1 MMGCAVLRAN
11 VRLLD
16 GDLGRLQ
23 AMREPGA
30 RGGWYYGPPVAHVER
45 GPPLARR
52 VSLRSPHA
60 HCGSHTFANFGFI
73 GTASMPTPSCPS
85 GRTITLTLR
94 RSSYGL
100 LSTQYCTACSAAAS
114 GPAAPPPAGTEEA
127 RTASGRSPSPR
138 SPSPSAPPGA
148 PRRTPAR
155 APAPSAAWRGP
166 RGRFAA
172 GCVRVARHAAAGPAR
187 PGGPRAAPG
196 GPRARRGGPPGCPG
210 RRLRGGPAWTAS
222 LGTPGRRTRPAA
234 PVGCSLVLQDNSCPG
249 EARGAKGAVSLGGD
263 DGRRLGVLSLRT
275 AQGARPQA
283 PQPPPD
289 APCALPASLAS
300 ACLFGAS
307 LGETAPP
314 SISGEPTFRC
324 ASGSR
329 AVRGRGGGASGGVLD
344 PYGRTPPP
352 RFVPDPPTPALRPAG

>member
-127 RTASGRSPSPR
+127 RAAGGRSPSPR
-138 SPSPSAPPGA
+138 RPSPSAPPGA

-166 RGRFAA
+166 RRRFAA
-172 GCVRVARHAAAGPAR
+172 AAVRVADDTRPRAPPAR
-187 PGGPRAAPG
+187 GVLGRRRGVLGRGGAGRRAAPVG
-196 GPRARRGGPPGCPG
+196 GFAVDRPGPP
-210 RRLRGGPAWTAS
+210 LD
-222 LGTPGRRTRPAA
+222 TPGLRTRPAA
-234 PVGCSLVLQDNSCPG
+234 PVGCSEFFKTTLSQGQLI
-249 EARGAKGAVSLGGD
+249 ARGAKGAVSLGGD
-263 DGRRLGVLSLRT
+263 DGRRIGVLSL
-275 AQGARPQA
+275 
-283 PQPPPD
+283 
-289 APCALPASLAS
+289 
-300 ACLFGAS
+300 
-307 LGETAPP
+307 
-314 SISGEPTFRC
+314 
-324 ASGSR
+324 
-329 AVRGRGGGASGGVLD
+329 
-344 PYGRTPPP
+344 
-352 RFVPDPPTPALRPAG
+352 